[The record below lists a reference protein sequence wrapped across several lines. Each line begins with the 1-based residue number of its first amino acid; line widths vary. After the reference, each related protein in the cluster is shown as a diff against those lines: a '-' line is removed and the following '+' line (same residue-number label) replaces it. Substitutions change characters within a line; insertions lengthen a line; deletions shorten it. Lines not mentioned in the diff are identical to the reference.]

1 MRVTLSYRESALPR
15 ASRES
20 AWLHARMRLHD
31 LAPAHCTMFAA
42 LLDHVER
49 ARPAVEELGKAVEA
63 YGEAQFAAP
72 GVDRV
77 LTFVRDD
84 VIDAFRCVELS
95 VADLVPG
102 LPDWRE
108 AADPWEADGDAS
120 MFDRYLQMLAHAAAD
135 QALPRDL
142 RQVATRA
149 GNDLGDWY
157 AGFERRLRPLADT
170 ILSPLLSADAVPDAP
185 ETRYAQA

>member
-1 MRVTLSYRESALPR
+1 MVTMSPGEVAVLRS
-15 ASRES
+15 SRER
-20 AWLHARMRLHD
+20 AWLHARVRLRE
-31 LAPAHCTMFAA
+31 LARRDRVRFAA

-49 ARPAVEELGKAVEA
+49 ARPAVEELGTAVEA

-72 GVDRV
+72 GLERV

-120 MFDRYLQMLAHAAAD
+120 MFDRYLRMLVHAAAD

-142 RQVATRA
+142 RHAATRA
-149 GNDLGDWY
+149 GSDLGDWY
-157 AGFERRLRPLADT
+157 AGFEQRLRPLADT